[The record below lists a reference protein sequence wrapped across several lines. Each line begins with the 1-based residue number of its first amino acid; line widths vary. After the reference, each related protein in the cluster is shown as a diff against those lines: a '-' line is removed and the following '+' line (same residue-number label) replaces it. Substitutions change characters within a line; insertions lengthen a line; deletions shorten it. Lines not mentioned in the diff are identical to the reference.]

1 METCGGARVDWD
13 AKSFVVCVSAGD
25 SAICAS
31 TVGAEIDASDVR
43 GWANWDVVTARL

>member
-1 METCGGARVDWD
+1 MDCD
-13 AKSFVVCVSAGD
+13 AERFFVGVSAGD

-31 TVGAEIDASDVR
+31 TVGAEIDGSDVC